1 MRINKKNTKSNVVK
15 EINQVYNKIIN
26 KLDILIFC
34 GFISYILYNCIY

>member
-26 KLDILIFC
+26 KLDILVFI